1 MEKLKLASENR
12 GRFIVMEGIDGSGKT
27 TQIKM
32 LAKKLAECGRKT
44 YITAE
49 PTQSVTGGL
58 LRDALCG
65 YTKRTACELAALFV
79 IDRINHNVN
88 PANGIKKLL
97 LDGFDVICDR
107 YYYSSLAYQGSETDF
122 DWVKRMNI
130 DCPEIMTPD
139 ICIFL
144 DASPD
149 LCIERISGERAVVE
163 IYEKKA
169 TLERF
174 RERYFQVFDMLKD
187 TDNIAV
193 VSSESSAEATADRV
207 FAAVKTIL

>member
-1 MEKLKLASENR
+1 MSKINLSSEGR

-27 TQIKM
+27 TQIK
-32 LAKKLAECGRKT
+32 KLAQALAACGRKT

-65 YTKRTACELAALFV
+65 YTRRTASELAALFV

-88 PANGIKKLL
+88 PANGIRKLL
-97 LDGFDVICDR
+97 LEGFDVICDR

-122 DWVKRMNI
+122 DWVMHMNI

-144 DASPD
+144 DASPE

-163 IYEKKA
+163 IYEKKSS
-169 TLERF
+169 LERF
-174 RERYFQVFDMLKD
+174 RRRYFEIFDMLRE

-193 VSSESSAEATADRV
+193 ISSEESADATAEKV
-207 FAAVKTIL
+207 FAAVKSVL